1 MSKEKEEGEYFISL
15 YETLYKFN
23 INPIEAAGFK
33 GGKYGQAI
41 IDAVGSGQ
49 TLAGLTK
56 DQQIYMIEVMKNI
69 FYPKSR
75 EQEEEGGSIPN
86 LKFLK
91 NLPKS
96 FTDSLNESAHSVLEY
111 YIQGQDSSSN
121 SSTTST
127 TTTSVST
134 TSSLEKPSSSSG
146 SSSTSESY
154 TTTAYDSTHD
164 KARITIDEI
173 SYNTKI
179 TENKVELR
187 DATSDELVCTVQIE
201 NGRVKLIYSSHEIYT
216 IEEDGWLFHNICG
229 RFSGFFDKGSLHK
242 REIHVCEN
250 LLKQQAGGA
259 TGNSDSTT
267 LSSSSSST
275 SEPQTAITSVS
286 ATTLPLGGDYID
298 GENMSTTVTT
308 SSLITLSSSTTIESI
323 SDVSLAG
330 GDSSSTDAA

>member
-1 MSKEKEEGEYFISL
+1 MLFKE
-15 YETLYKFN
+15 
-23 INPIEAAGFK
+23 PI
-33 GGKYGQAI
+33 
-41 IDAVGSGQ
+41 
-49 TLAGLTK
+49 
-56 DQQIYMIEVMKNI
+56 
-69 FYPKSR
+69 P
-75 EQEEEGGSIPN
+75 
-86 LKFLK
+86 
-91 NLPKS
+91 
-96 FTDSLNESAHSVLEY
+96 
-111 YIQGQDSSSN
+111 QDV

-242 REIHVCEN
+242 REIIHVCEN

-275 SEPQTAITSVS
+275 SEPKTAITSVS

>member
-1 MSKEKEEGEYFISL
+1 LLNCY
-15 YETLYKFN
+15 
-23 INPIEAAGFK
+23 
-33 GGKYGQAI
+33 
-41 IDAVGSGQ
+41 
-49 TLAGLTK
+49 
-56 DQQIYMIEVMKNI
+56 
-69 FYPKSR
+69 
-75 EQEEEGGSIPN
+75 
-86 LKFLK
+86 LK
-91 NLPKS
+91 NQSP
-96 FTDSLNESAHSVLEY
+96 
-111 YIQGQDSSSN
+111 QDV

-146 SSSTSESY
+146 SSTTSESY

-216 IEEDGWLFHNICG
+216 IEKDGWLFHNICG

-242 REIHVCEN
+242 REIIHVYEN

-275 SEPQTAITSVS
+275 SEPKTAITSVS

-298 GENMSTTVTT
+298 GENMNTTVTT
-308 SSLITLSSSTTIESI
+308 SCTVKALTTSRSSTILFSPL
-323 SDVSLAG
+323 DPLVSTTE
-330 GDSSSTDAA
+330 DSSLELTGQSLTTDEV